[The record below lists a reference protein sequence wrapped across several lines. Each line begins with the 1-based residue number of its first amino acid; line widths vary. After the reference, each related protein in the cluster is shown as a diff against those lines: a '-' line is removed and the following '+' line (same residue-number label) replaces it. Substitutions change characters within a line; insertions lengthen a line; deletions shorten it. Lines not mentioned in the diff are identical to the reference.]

1 MISST
6 NEGFKAINPFL
17 NEKKNLHFALL
28 LQIIFIFAISTIV
41 TLEFCN
47 IF

>member
-6 NEGFKAINPFL
+6 NKGFKAINPFL

-28 LQIIFIFAISTIV
+28 LANYIY
-41 TLEFCN
+41 FCN
-47 IF
+47 LYDCHIGIL

>member
-17 NEKKNLHFALL
+17 NKKEKLHFALL
-28 LQIIFIFAISTIV
+28 LANYIYFC
-41 TLEFCN
+41 TLYDCH
-47 IF
+47 IDIL